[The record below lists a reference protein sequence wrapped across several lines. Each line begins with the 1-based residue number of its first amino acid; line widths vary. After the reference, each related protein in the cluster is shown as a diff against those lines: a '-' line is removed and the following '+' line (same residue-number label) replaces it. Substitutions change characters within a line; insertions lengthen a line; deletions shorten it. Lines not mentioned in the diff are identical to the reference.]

1 MSVGIAPHR
10 TACTPCA
17 HSHGAP
23 RRCVSAARRPEP
35 HRGWQCG
42 VSRVCGAWW
51 RRSETVSYK
60 NIEFMVWD
68 MGGQDRIR
76 QLWRH
81 YYKNAQVHI
90 LGCTS

>member
-1 MSVGIAPHR
+1 MWR
-10 TACTPCA
+10 LT
-17 HSHGAP
+17 
-23 RRCVSAARRPEP
+23 
-35 HRGWQCG
+35 
-42 VSRVCGAWW
+42 CGACW

-90 LGCTS
+90 

>member
-1 MSVGIAPHR
+1 MHTVCTLAWRAASMCECSAP
-10 TACTPCA
+10 P
-17 HSHGAP
+17 GALQD
-23 RRCVSAARRPEP
+23 
-35 HRGWQCG
+35 WQCG

-90 LGCTS
+90 LGVRAG